1 MTPIFFPTQY
11 DFRQWLE
18 ENHAQENE
26 IIIGY
31 YRIGSGKQSMTWSE
45 SVDQALCFGWID
57 GVRRKIEEESYCIR
71 FTPRKA
77 KSNWS
82 AVNIAKVEEL
92 TAKGLM
98 KPEGLAAFSKRE
110 ESRSGIYAYENE
122 LKKFSDE
129 FEMRFKANE
138 TAWNFFDKQATWYK
152 KQMINWVMTAKQEAT
167 RKKRIE
173 KLIIESENEKRL

>member
-1 MTPIFFPTQY
+1 MLPIFFQTQSQ
-11 DFRQWLE
+11 FRQWLE
-18 ENHAQENE
+18 QNHAQETE
-26 IIIGY
+26 IIVGY
-31 YRIGSGKQSMTWSE
+31 YRISSGKQTMTWSE

-57 GVRRKIEEESYCIR
+57 GVRRKIDEESYCNR

-98 KPEGLAAFSKRE
+98 KPEGLAAFAKRE
-110 ESRSGIYAYENE
+110 ASRSGIYAYENE

-129 FEMRFKANE
+129 FEKHFKANE
-138 TAWNFFDKQATWYK
+138 TAWNFFEKQANWYK
-152 KQMINWVMTAKQEAT
+152 KQMISWVMTAKQSVT
-167 RKKRIE
+167 REKRLE
-173 KLIIESENEKRL
+173 KLINESANERKL